1 MNKLIVLII
10 FEIFYYSKMSS
21 HQNVHLTDDAAH
33 NNFIEFVND
42 SIASIIKN
50 DPLLDDLPQNITT
63 EELQQIVQLEH
74 GQALKIYIKRE
85 DEKIIEIIINRE
97 STFHQFKKVF
107 QKQFC
112 LWLKRNNQ
120 EKIKIN
126 WKYFWK
132 NYNFVFDGRQL
143 SEDNVKII
151 DMGFYNNCQIRFIR
165 KIK

>member
-10 FEIFYYSKMSS
+10 FEIFHYSKMSS
-21 HQNVHLTDDAAH
+21 HQNVDLTDDATH
-33 NNFIEFVND
+33 NNFIKFVDD

-63 EELQQIVQLEH
+63 EELEQIVQLEH
-74 GQALKIYIKRE
+74 GQALKVYIKRE
-85 DEKIIEIIINRE
+85 DEKTIEIIVNRE

-120 EKIKIN
+120 EKTIN